1 MTLSRRD
8 MLRLAAAAAAAP
20 LVPRAAL
27 GETAAAPALV
37 PGRFF
42 DAVEM
47 ALLDELTETI
57 IPQDEHSGGARAAGV
72 AAYIDGR
79 LAEYDPG
86 IPDLREER
94 LKWKAGL
101 ALVDAQAREV
111 SGTRFLEA
119 SPAQRIAV
127 LQKLAAG
134 EEDPKTDADRFFVE
148 LKDWTTFGYYT
159 SRIGIHDEM
168 EYKGNSLLMEF
179 SGTDPAT
186 LPAVRPPADPR
197 PGKP

>member
-1 MTLSRRD
+1 
-8 MLRLAAAAAAAP
+8 
-20 LVPRAAL
+20 
-27 GETAAAPALV
+27 
-37 PGRFF
+37 
-42 DAVEM
+42 M
-47 ALLDELTETI
+47 ALLDELDEMI

-79 LAEYDPG
+79 LAEYDPA
-86 IPDLREER
+86 IPDLLEER
-94 LKWKAGL
+94 TKWKAGL
-101 ALVDAQAREV
+101 TMVDALAREV

-134 EEDPKTDADRFFVE
+134 EEDPKTDGERFFVE
-148 LKDWTTFGYYT
+148 LKHWTAFGYYT

-168 EYKGNSLLMEF
+168 EYKGNTLLAEF

-186 LPAVRPPADPR
+186 LPAIPPPGDPR
-197 PGKP
+197 PEKS

>member
-1 MTLSRRD
+1 
-8 MLRLAAAAAAAP
+8 
-20 LVPRAAL
+20 
-27 GETAAAPALV
+27 
-37 PGRFF
+37 
-42 DAVEM
+42 M
-47 ALLDELTETI
+47 ALLDDLVETI

-79 LAEYDPG
+79 LAEYDPA
-86 IPDLREER
+86 IPDLRDER

-134 EEDPKTDADRFFVE
+134 EEDPKTDGERFFVE
-148 LKDWTTFGYYT
+148 LKDWTAFGYYT

-168 EYKGNSLLMEF
+168 EYKGNTLLAEF

-186 LPAVRPPADPR
+186 LPAIPPPADPR

>member
-1 MTLSRRD
+1 VTLTRRD
-8 MLRLAAAAAAAP
+8 VLRLAAAAAAAP

-27 GETAAAPALV
+27 GEAAPGLV

-47 ALLDELTETI
+47 ALLDELTEMI

-72 AAYIDGR
+72 TAYIDGR
-79 LAEYDPG
+79 LAEYDPA
-86 IPDLREER
+86 IPDLLEER
-94 LKWKAGL
+94 TKWKAGL
-101 ALVDAQAREV
+101 TLVDALAREV
-111 SGTRFLEA
+111 SGSRFLEA
-119 SPAQRIAV
+119 SPAQRTAV

-134 EEDPKTDADRFFVE
+134 EEDPKTDGERFFVD
-148 LKDWTTFGYYT
+148 LKHWTAFGYYT
-159 SRIGIHDEM
+159 SRIGIHDDM
-168 EYKGNSLLMEF
+168 EYKGNTLLTEF

-186 LPAVRPPADPR
+186 LPAIPPAADPR